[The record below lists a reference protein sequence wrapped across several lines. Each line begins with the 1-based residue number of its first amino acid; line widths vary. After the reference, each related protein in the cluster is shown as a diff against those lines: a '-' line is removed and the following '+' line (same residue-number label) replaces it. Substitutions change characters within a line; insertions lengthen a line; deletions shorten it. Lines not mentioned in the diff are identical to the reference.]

1 MSPIHICITKNS
13 VDRAAYPPRE
23 NWKVER
29 VYVSRE
35 LSKEKKKI
43 MSISSI
49 MRNRTG
55 NIHPDVSYLIV
66 SLDISLFPVMH
77 E

>member
-35 LSKEKKKI
+35 LSKEKKKNNVDI
-43 MSISSI
+43 VNYAEQNGKYSS
-49 MRNRTG
+49 RCFLSHCQSR
-55 NIHPDVSYLIV
+55 H
-66 SLDISLFPVMH
+66 ISLSCH
-77 E
+77 A